1 MTAPLGTPYDVSK
14 VLIVDDL
21 PDARW
26 ILANLMRQLG
36 LATLEAVNGESAL
49 HRIQESSPDLVLLD
63 VGLPDMDGFEVL
75 ARIHALDKTIPVV
88 LITGLGNMQDAVRAI
103 RCGAFDYISKPFS
116 NEVVALTVRNALAE
130 HEAKRQIR
138 QIRHK
143 SLLPNSLV
151 EKMGHSDAVLA
162 IQTEV
167 NRVSNTNFSVLVTG
181 ESGTGKELVS
191 HAIHA
196 TSSRSGQTFVALDC
210 GSIPDTLIESEL
222 FGHEKGSFTGAY
234 QAKVGAFELAA
245 GGTIFLDETG
255 NLPWSVQGKLLRVLE
270 TRRIHKI
277 GSTKELDV
285 DFRVVA
291 ATNADLLTMVEKKTF
306 RGDLYHRL
314 AEYTISV
321 PALHE
326 RKEDLVF
333 LVERFL
339 AQTNKELGRQV
350 QGLSGAAW
358 SLVHEYSWPGNV
370 RELRNQLRRAV
381 LMCDEADGMISPK
394 YLGVIGGRCTLE
406 KRPLPAAGSTGS
418 IGKTELQEAPE
429 ETTGNWA
436 TQALDSANALLRSA
450 ADHLASGAD
459 LPLKELIERVSAPV
473 ERSILLQVLLLTQYN
488 KAKASRILHVDYKTL
503 HKKLKEHSITTAQ
516 FMKE

>member
-1 MTAPLGTPYDVSK
+1 M
-14 VLIVDDL
+14 IVDDL
-21 PDARW
+21 SDARW
-26 ILANLMRQLG
+26 VLSNLIRQLG
-36 LATLEAVNGESAL
+36 LASVEAANGESAL
-49 HRIQESSPDLVLLD
+49 LRIQESSPDLVLLD

-75 ARIHALDKTIPVV
+75 AHIHALDKSIPVV
-88 LITGLGNMQDAVRAI
+88 LITGQGNMQDAVRAI
-103 RCGAFDYISKPFS
+103 RSGAFDYISKPFS
-116 NEVVALTVRNALAE
+116 NDVVALTVRNALAE
-130 HEAKRQIR
+130 QDAKRQVR
-138 QIRHK
+138 QVRHR
-143 SLLPNSLV
+143 SSQSNSLV
-151 EKMGHSDAVLA
+151 DKMGHSDAVLD

-167 NRVSNTNFSVLVTG
+167 NRVSSTNFSVLVTG

-196 TSSRSGQTFVALDC
+196 SSSRSGQTFVALDC

-245 GGTIFLDETG
+245 GGTIFLDEIG

-277 GSTKELDV
+277 GSTKELEV

-291 ATNADLLTMVEKKTF
+291 ATNADLLAMVEKKTF

-314 AEYTISV
+314 AEYTINV

-333 LVERFL
+333 LVERFIT
-339 AQTNKELGRQV
+339 QTNKELNRQV
-350 QGLSGAAW
+350 RGLNDAAW
-358 SLVHEYSWPGNV
+358 GLIHEYSWPGNV

-381 LMCDEADGMISPK
+381 LMCDEPDGMISPT
-394 YLGVIGGRCTLE
+394 YLGLIGGRCEHE
-406 KRPLPAAGSTGS
+406 KRPLLTAKEAENSDKSGATEASLTSEALGSAS
-418 IGKTELQEAPE
+418 
-429 ETTGNWA
+429 
-436 TQALDSANALLRSA
+436 ALLRTAS
-450 ADHLASGAD
+450 DILASGAD
-459 LPLKELIERVSAPV
+459 LPLKELIESISAPV

-503 HKKLKEHSITTAQ
+503 HKKLKEHSITTAH
-516 FMKE
+516 FMK